1 MNCTTAAP
9 VPVPTGRWTACQ
21 ALTWRAEA
29 GQAGGGVEAVVLAA
43 MAVPG
48 RMPVT
53 AAATAVTA
61 VVARAVLRMPLLCR
75 MLSSP

>member
-1 MNCTTAAP
+1 MHGLPGADLEGG
-9 VPVPTGRWTACQ
+9 GRQ
-21 ALTWRAEA
+21 V
-29 GQAGGGVEAVVLAA
+29 GGGVEVVVLAA

-61 VVARAVLRMPLLCR
+61 VVARAALRMPLLLLCR

>member
-1 MNCTTAAP
+1 M
-9 VPVPTGRWTACQ
+9 ACQ

-29 GQAGGGVEAVVLAA
+29 GQAGGGVEVVLAA
-43 MAVPG
+43 KAVPG

-61 VVARAVLRMPLLCR
+61 VVARAALRMPLLCR